1 MLADSLYKMMGG
13 SNSGVSVGHGERAG
27 SYKRRRRDVLAGGP
41 GVLPQKFLKSQG
53 RIVAFGGVCGN
64 I

>member
-1 MLADSLYKMMGG
+1 MMGG
-13 SNSGVSVGHGERAG
+13 SNSWVSVGDGERAG
-27 SYKRRRRDVLAGGP
+27 SYERRRRDVLAGGP
-41 GVLPQKFLKSQG
+41 AVLPRKFLKSQG